1 MRKSRLRKTFLILLL
16 FFIAATSYVLIVNR
30 DSQQMTTR
38 QKILK
43 AFYPVLT
50 WVSGLTGKNAST
62 SAAVQA
68 PVSFFNNKAYKTDG
82 TLADLSLLKG
92 KKILVVNTA
101 SDCGYTAQ
109 LAELEELQQKYA
121 QQLTILAF
129 PSNDFKEQEK
139 GTDAEIAAFCQKN
152 YHTSFQIMKKGV
164 VLKNNNQ
171 QEVYQWLTDSTKNG
185 WNNKPPAWNFCKYI
199 IDENGNL
206 THYFGSGE
214 KPTGSNILSALN
226 LKD

>member
-1 MRKSRLRKTFLILLL
+1 LRKSRLRKTFLILLL
-16 FFIAATSYVLIVNR
+16 LFIAAISYVLIVNR
-30 DSQQMTTR
+30 DSPQMTTR

-43 AFYPVLT
+43 AFYPILT
-50 WVSGLTGKNAST
+50 WVSGLSGKNT
-62 SAAVQA
+62 VVSAAVQA

-152 YHTSFQIMKKGV
+152 YHTSFQIMKKAV

-214 KPTGSNILSALN
+214 KPTGSKILSALN

>member
-50 WVSGLTGKNAST
+50 WVSGLSGKNTAV

-152 YHTSFQIMKKGV
+152 YHTSFQIMKKAV